1 MELKSVFGKSHQG
14 PFLEINEDFYQCD
27 LEAELFI
34 LLDGF
39 GGVGKGEECV
49 PFLSNHIQSF
59 YKKGIVDKDSTL
71 PFFYSNKYLL
81 ETNILINSCLSAHEE
96 LMNLNNTK
104 SHTLR
109 SGSSGVV
116 IAKSLNSISL
126 LSTGNCSVYL
136 LRDGKSHQIC
146 APDSLAQYQLDND
159 GEFKNTISL
168 SGFGLFSQLHYQ
180 SKEVRLREGDI
191 LVSLSDGVYSHIN
204 ESEILSHFLKASLTL
219 EERADILF
227 NLSNERGN
235 IDNQSCMVLE
245 F

>member
-1 MELKSVFGKSHQG
+1 MFFKEHIKHRVNCFIK
-14 PFLEINEDFYQCD
+14 
-27 LEAELFI
+27 EA
-34 LLDGF
+34 
-39 GGVGKGEECV
+39 
-49 PFLSNHIQSF
+49 
-59 YKKGIVDKDSTL
+59 Y
-71 PFFYSNKYLL
+71 
-81 ETNILINSCLSAHEE
+81 
-96 LMNLNNTK
+96 
-104 SHTLR
+104 
-109 SGSSGVV
+109 V
-116 IAKSLNSISL
+116 IHAI
-126 LSTGNCSVYL
+126 
-136 LRDGKSHQIC
+136 II
-146 APDSLAQYQLDND
+146 
-159 GEFKNTISL
+159 NTISR